1 MTAPSLLD
9 RLKHARIVQVLFV
22 CLGASWVVLQMV
34 DTLVGLLSL
43 PDWVGPVAVLLLVI
57 GLVVVLATAWIQS
70 LPSTKAAEE
79 AGQVPSDWQVAP
91 GDAVASLLSGR
102 IPHLTWGR
110 AILGGAVALS
120 LLFGA
125 AGLYVVATGG
135 AGLIGPTEAG
145 ADEAA
150 TGIAVVP
157 FHVTG
162 GEELNLWREGMVD
175 VLSANLD
182 GMGGYRTID
191 ARTVMARWR
200 ERVGDEETPD
210 LETSL
215 TVAGNTG
222 ARFGLV
228 GSMVG
233 SSGDVRL
240 NADVYD
246 LASGDKVTQTYVEG
260 SADSVL
266 AVVGRLTVELT
277 RELLAST
284 GQQLMQAPRT
294 AGITTTSLDALRAY
308 LDGEAAFRQSD
319 FPTAAAAF
327 ERAVDADSTFAMAW
341 RRLSDSYGWMEN
353 INSEEGGKAS
363 RRVVELA
370 DRLPIRERT
379 LMVAAERALDE
390 GDLSALGD
398 LREIVSK
405 YPDDPEG
412 WHTLGEFYRH
422 VGTPAGLSTEA
433 DELEVFEKAVSL
445 DPTFTPYYIH
455 YIEALV
461 GQGRGLDARE
471 ALATYDD
478 LAPGIASPHL
488 SLGVDL
494 FGGDEAARAAALAGL
509 DTVPEDIL
517 VRTFREMPWRALND
531 PEASVEVARAAYAA
545 SGYPVFLS
553 NIASIYVGRG
563 KLVAAAAEVTD
574 PAVSPFVKVSLATDL
589 LHLGLPLPGTL
600 QVALDDL
607 DVCPDREDAGAACMF
622 MVGAAAAFAGDQTV
636 WQAWV
641 DRNRGLAIRF
651 DEEGSGSH
659 ARQHDAIADAL
670 EAFWILEHEGDEGDA
685 VEKLSGAA
693 LRLDGSMGYYIRW
706 HLAELQGQ
714 ESPRRAL
721 ETLEGL
727 ASGLGEGYAQIRIG
741 TVRERLGDDAG
752 ALRAYGRAADVFAGA
767 DDGHPYAGQAREG
780 VARLGG

>member
-1 MTAPSLLD
+1 MTAPSIVD
-9 RLKHARIVQVLFV
+9 RLKRARIVQVLLV
-22 CLGASWVVLQMV
+22 YLGASWVVLQLV

-57 GLVVVLATAWIQS
+57 GLVVVLATAWIQA

-79 AGQVPSDWQVAP
+79 AGQVPTDWEVAP
-91 GDAVASLLSGR
+91 GEAVASLLSGR

-120 LLFGA
+120 LLFGG

-150 TGIAVVP
+150 AGIAVVP

-162 GEELNLWREGMVD
+162 GEELDLWREGMVD

-200 ERVGDEETPD
+200 ERVGAGDTPD

-215 TVAGNTG
+215 TVAGSTG

-233 SSGDVRL
+233 SSSGVRL

-284 GQQLMQAPRT
+284 GQQIMQAPRT
-294 AGITTTSLDALRAY
+294 AGITTTSLDALRQY

-319 FPTAAAAF
+319 FTTAAAAF
-327 ERAVDADSTFAMAW
+327 ERAIDADSTFAMAW
-341 RRLSDSYGWMEN
+341 HRLSDSYGWLEN
-353 INSEEGGKAS
+353 INSEVGGNAS

-379 LMVAAERALDE
+379 LMVASERALDE
-390 GDLSALGD
+390 GDLSALSD
-398 LREIVSK
+398 LREFVSK

-461 GQGRGLDARE
+461 GQGRGQDARQ
-471 ALATYDD
+471 ALATYEDI
-478 LAPGIASPHL
+478 APGIASPHL

-494 FGGDEAARAAALAGL
+494 FGGDETARAAALAGL

-517 VRTFREMPWRALND
+517 VRTFREMPWRGLSDA
-531 PEASVEVARAAYAA
+531 EASVEVARAAYGAA
-545 SGYPVFLS
+545 GYGFFLS

-563 KLVAAAAEVTD
+563 KLAAAAAEVTD
-574 PAVSPFVKVSLATDL
+574 PGVAPFVKVSLATDL
-589 LHLGLPLPGTL
+589 LHLGLPVPEGL
-600 QVALDDL
+600 QAALDEPDI
-607 DVCPDREDAGAACMF
+607 CPDREDPGAGCMF
-622 MVGAAAAFAGDQTV
+622 TVGSAAAFAGDEAV
-636 WQAWV
+636 WRSWV
-641 DRNRGLAIRF
+641 DRNRVLAERY
-651 DEEGSGSH
+651 DEEGNGSH
-659 ARQHDAIADAL
+659 ARQHEAIADAL
-670 EAFWILEHEGDEGDA
+670 ESFWMLEHQGNETDA
-685 VEKLSGAA
+685 MEKLTEAS
-693 LRLDGSMGYYIRW
+693 LRLDGAMGYYTRW
-706 HLAELQGQ
+706 HLAELQGGDL
-714 ESPRRAL
+714 PRRAL
-721 ETLEGL
+721 DTMEGL
-727 ASGLGEGYAQIRIG
+727 ASGVAEGYARVRMG
-741 TVRERLGDDAG
+741 ALRERLGDREG
-752 ALRAYGRAADVFAGA
+752 ALRAYERAAEVFADA
-767 DDGHPYAGQAREG
+767 DEGHPYAQQAREG